1 MKSGVVVFNRAEFS
15 FCPDFRRKL
24 LAYFPHNRLFRAF
37 SIFNLSARKLPPVLP
52 FSVATLRRKNQLFA
66 ASHSTENYRRRNVDL
81 LERCSLGFTI
91 VFCYICVV
99 HFFSPFFV
107 KSIIAVFSHFVGA
120 CYKVV
125 EKLVRNTAM
134 KREFHCDWLVAF
146 RAARK
151 S

>member
-1 MKSGVVVFNRAEFS
+1 MKSRVVVFNRAEFS

-24 LAYFPHNRLFRAF
+24 LVYFPHNRLFRAF
-37 SIFNLSARKLPPVLP
+37 SIFNFSARKLPPVLP
-52 FSVATLRRKNQLFA
+52 FTVATLRRKTIFSPPAAVRKITAAETWICLSGVVWVLESFFVIFALF
-66 ASHSTENYRRRNVDL
+66 
-81 LERCSLGFTI
+81 I
-91 VFCYICVV
+91 
-99 HFFSPFFV
+99 FFSPFFV
-107 KSIIAVFSHFVGA
+107 KSIIAVFSHFVSA